1 MFHPSNAND
10 IDTLERISSLFSN
23 ALARWCLVYLHYPV
37 YPTTEYYFSF
47 ADYDQYELELYT
59 LVEELTFH
67 LSNANDIDT
76 LERICSLFSNALARL
91 CLVYLHYPV
100 YPTTDYYSSFAE
112 YDQYELGL
120 YTLVEELMFQL
131 SNANDIDTLDCI

>member
-1 MFHPSNAND
+1 M
-10 IDTLERISSLFSN
+10 
-23 ALARWCLVYLHYPV
+23 
-37 YPTTEYYFSF
+37 
-47 ADYDQYELELYT
+47 
-59 LVEELTFH
+59 FH

-76 LERICSLFSNALARL
+76 LERIYSLFLNALAQL

-131 SNANDIDTLDCI
+131 SNANDIDTLERI